1 MAVVVTP
8 GQSSG
13 HETGLSRRPHLPSP
27 QHLFRRRALQG
38 TGVLPVSS
46 TCSAS
51 WAMEPMQAASRR
63 RQRQR
68 RRDVINDRK
77 RPTKHFVG
85 RGSCQ
90 TSRIKSPIQ
99 AVAVALGAPLPTQV
113 GLLLRARWL
122 RNSRRRRQE
131 KRRTFA
137 DGSRVYALISPS
149 RNMAKKVDTSF
160 MKFVTDDAEWKRE
173 VEDCNDKQICSACTS
188 AI

>member
-1 MAVVVTP
+1 M
-8 GQSSG
+8 
-13 HETGLSRRPHLPSP
+13 
-27 QHLFRRRALQG
+27 F
-38 TGVLPVSS
+38 
-46 TCSAS
+46 
-51 WAMEPMQAASRR
+51 
-63 RQRQR
+63 
-68 RRDVINDRK
+68 
-77 RPTKHFVG
+77 G
-85 RGSCQ
+85 RGSYQ
-90 TSRIKSPIQ
+90 TSIVRIKVAIQ